1 MYQVHAVP
9 LEAGRRCQISWNWS
23 YSWLWVAMWVLG
35 NEPRSSLRTAS
46 ALTIEP
52 CLQPQPLPILKTKTF
67 LPVTFTIGF
76 CLWNSGRKL
85 YTHTKKM
92 PTEAG
97 CLGSPS
103 WEERKWRVE
112 QAPEC
117 PVRPRPFSPH
127 VFMVTL
133 EAVAD
138 MSTQQTQGHLSEPE
152 SCMVRRWTHSQSTQ

>member
-1 MYQVHAVP
+1 
-9 LEAGRRCQISWNWS
+9 
-23 YSWLWVAMWVLG
+23 MWVLG
-35 NEPRSSLRTAS
+35 NEPRSSLRAAS
-46 ALTIEP
+46 ALTIES

-76 CLWNSGRKL
+76 CLWNSGRKC
-85 YTHTKKM
+85 YTKKCQQRQAVWEVHHGKRG
-92 PTEAG
+92 TEG
-97 CLGSPS
+97 
-103 WEERKWRVE
+103 RVK

-133 EAVAD
+133 GAVAD

-152 SCMVRRWTHSQSTQ
+152 SYTVRRGAHSRDRDIVALLT